1 MNSPAVLI
9 VVAEAPGALIVVDVL
24 LALVAV
30 VVLVSVL
37 VDDVFVEPAGP
48 LFEAS
53 SEAVVVEVADEVVEV
68 VPLLVPPGA
77 GVALLLFDDEGC
89 TLIPLMWLLD
99 EVGEALV
106 IRVGPPAAVPELAEE
121 SSKKISAKGTRMDFS
136 SHKINCAKVGA
147 SSRTL

>member
-9 VVAEAPGALIVVDVL
+9 VVAEQAPGVLIVVDVL
-24 LALVAV
+24 LTL